1 MSADPGMRSRSTEA
15 EGSGGRV
22 ILTAH
27 GTHDARGK
35 AEVQALAAAVDRRLA
50 GWRVDLAWL
59 SLVEPSLAEVASR
72 GPAVVVPLLLGT
84 GYHVLTDIPGVLEE
98 HAPGSLVT
106 AHLGP
111 DTGLVSALVS
121 RMKEC
126 GPRPSGVVLAAAGSS
141 HPVARSQA
149 RQTADS
155 LAAALGVP
163 VGVGYLS
170 GPGPDVGTALA
181 RMREVVPGRLAVA
194 TYLLASG
201 AFSRRADEVAR
212 RFGVPASAPLAA
224 HPAVVDVIV
233 RRVTEASTGRARGG
247 PLVLSP

>member
-1 MSADPGMRSRSTEA
+1 MSADPDMRSRSTERV
-15 EGSGGRV
+15 GSVGRV
-22 ILTAH
+22 ILAAH
-27 GTHDARGK
+27 GTHDVEGQ
-35 AEVQALAAAVDRRLA
+35 AEIRALADAVNHRLA
-50 GWRVDLAWL
+50 SYRVDLGWL
-59 SLVEPSLAEVASR
+59 SLVEPSLAEIASR

-84 GYHVLTDIPGVLEE
+84 GYHVLTDIPAVLAG
-98 HAPGSLVT
+98 HSPGSVLT

-111 DTGLVSALVS
+111 DAALVSALVTRVGES
-121 RMKEC
+121 

-155 LAAALGVP
+155 LAVALGVP

-170 GPGPDVGTALA
+170 GPGPDVGAALA

-201 AFSRRADEVAR
+201 QFSRQADEAAR
-212 RFGVPASAPLAA
+212 GFGARASASLAA

-233 RRVTEASTGRARGG
+233 RRVAAASACRTGGD
-247 PLVLSP
+247 PLVFSP